1 MWAEQWIL
9 AAGELIGENREWL
22 IELDRAIGDGDHG
35 ENLDRG
41 HRSIVKLDLPES
53 VSAAEYLRAVGST
66 LISTVGGAA
75 GPLYGLAFVRMAD
88 VADDEFSIENFSHM
102 LDVGTSAIEAR
113 GHVSVGEKTMLD
125 TWVRVSD
132 VAHEL
137 AERGA
142 DLDEAIR
149 AIDVVAKEAA
159 ESTVPMKATKG
170 RAAYLGE
177 DSIGHMDPGAA
188 SSALVFR
195 GLNAILGE

>member
-1 MWAEQWIL
+1 M
-9 AAGELIGENREWL
+9 AAGDLIGENREWL

-41 HRSIVKLDLPES
+41 HRSIKKLDLDES
-53 VSAAEYLRAVGST
+53 ISASDFLQQVGAT

-75 GPLYGLAFVRMAD
+75 GPLYGLAFVRMAE
-88 VADDEFSIENFSHM
+88 VADDDFSLENFSHM

-132 VAHEL
+132 TAHDL
-137 AERGA
+137 AEQGVGLA
-142 DLDEAIR
+142 DAIA
-149 AIDVVAKEAA
+149 AIDDAAKEAA
-159 ESTVPMKATKG
+159 ESTVPMMATKG

-177 DSIGHMDPGAA
+177 ETIGHMDPGAA

-195 GLNAILGE
+195 GLRALLD